1 MAMVRCPICYAQTE
15 TSVHTCISSFGEDG
29 SIEHTCISCQNI
41 PYFHKNT
48 AYKNKSL
55 RDAVKE
61 YDVLQETTFK
71 RRRTSSTATSSS
83 TSKSSTNKTRKNQNK
98 VVKKD
103 FDDTFLGSLWEMAKY
118 TAAAGVV
125 LTLGLGPFG

>member
-1 MAMVRCPICYAQTE
+1 M
-15 TSVHTCISSFGEDG
+15 
-29 SIEHTCISCQNI
+29 
-41 PYFHKNT
+41 
-48 AYKNKSL
+48 

-71 RRRTSSTATSSS
+71 RRRTSS

>member
-1 MAMVRCPICYAQTE
+1 MAMVRCPICYAQNE
-15 TSVHTCISSFGEDG
+15 TSAS
-29 SIEHTCISCQNI
+29 TCISCQNSL
-41 PYFHKNT
+41 YFQKNT
-48 AYKNKSL
+48 ACEKLTPAQLAKSL

-118 TAAAGVV
+118 TAVAGVV